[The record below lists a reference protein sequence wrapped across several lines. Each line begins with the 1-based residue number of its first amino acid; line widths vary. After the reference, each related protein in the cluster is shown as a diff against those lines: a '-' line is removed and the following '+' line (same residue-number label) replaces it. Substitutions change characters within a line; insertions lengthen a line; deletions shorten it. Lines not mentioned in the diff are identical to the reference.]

1 MRFPFFIKIKELT
14 IAVSVM
20 VLFPVS
26 LFEKLGN
33 EEGQILELFLGSQ
46 TAISGEQIESGH

>member
-1 MRFPFFIKIKELT
+1 
-14 IAVSVM
+14 M

>member
-1 MRFPFFIKIKELT
+1 
-14 IAVSVM
+14 M

-33 EEGQILELFLGSQ
+33 EEEQILGLILGSQ